1 MVMTMKRVYVN
12 EPWCL
17 GCHLC
22 EYYCAFANSGLPS
35 MVDALKNKAIHPFIQ
50 VEGDQNVSFAVNC
63 RHCDDAPC
71 VKACITGAL
80 SRGED
85 GVVAIDQ
92 EKCIGCYTCI
102 LTCPYGC
109 VIPSEDG
116 HVVQKCELCT
126 NNSMGDPACV
136 KGCPNRA
143 IVFEER

>member
-1 MVMTMKRVYVN
+1 MKRVYVN

-22 EYYCAFANSGLPS
+22 EYYCAFANSGLTS
-35 MVDALKNKAIHPFIQ
+35 MVDALQNKTIHPLIQ
-50 VEGDQNVSFAVNC
+50 VEGDQNISFAVNC

-80 SRGED
+80 SRDEK
-85 GVVAIDQ
+85 GVVVIDQ

-109 VIPSEDG
+109 VMPAEDG
-116 HVVQKCELCT
+116 RVVQKCELCV
-126 NNSMGDPACV
+126 NNAMGEPACV
-136 KGCPNRA
+136 KGCPNKA
-143 IVFEER
+143 IVYEER